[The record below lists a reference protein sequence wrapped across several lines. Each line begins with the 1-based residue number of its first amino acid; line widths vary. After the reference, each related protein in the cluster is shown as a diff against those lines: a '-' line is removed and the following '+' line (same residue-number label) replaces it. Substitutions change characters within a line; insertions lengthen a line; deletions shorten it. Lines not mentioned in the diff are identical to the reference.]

1 MRLLIVILLLI
12 ALPLP
17 AGAMRELP
25 LDVRPVDMSRQFE
38 DNSVIDTVQDGS
50 GYLWFA
56 TTRGLNVFDGNAV
69 RPALEDILDG
79 SSIHDILVDRNDT
92 LWVATTK
99 GIFAYSLKKS
109 SGRWHHATG
118 DSNGLAVNS
127 TKTIYEDSKGTI
139 WAGGLKGGLSRYQPV
154 FDAFERIPLLENGQD
169 LSIRVWDICE
179 DAQHDILAAT
189 NKGLF
194 RLTGNQAPAA
204 LIPLSTKEE
213 YYALKAAID
222 GAGNLWVGTS
232 AKGLFTLPKDAKTQ
246 ELLPVEN
253 FPTADIKDLYTDSQG
268 DLWIST
274 AAGLFRYVSR
284 NGFFYHHQL
293 TLPNPRAK
301 SPTSIRSVVETSPRS
316 FWIGTAKQGVLHC
329 NANPGA
335 RLLEFQIN
343 GELVQDSTVACT
355 VGPEDSRFFVAL
367 KNGGLFRSAPAQP
380 GLVELSSHLVL
391 EPFLDGLNATALA
404 WTADNRLICGTT
416 NAVLL
421 IDPDKSIERIQVNSN
436 PEFLGFNLDVLRI
449 MPMKNGRIW
458 FANKHELF
466 SWKPGEDK
474 ARPEAPSSFKISIS
488 AMTGRGDRLWVG
500 RASTIT
506 EIDTISG
513 IRRNLAL
520 PEDIWQGRI
529 TGLFADSH
537 DNLWI
542 GTTRNMYRFN
552 LKSGTLSL
560 VLARGQNPVPNAQS
574 FCSDESGNIWAQTEA
589 RIFQIPA
596 GTDVVSEMAVGAW
609 HPSMRITPQPAM
621 LDRETLVYGHSHGLL
636 LVTPH
641 RVLAQP
647 NVRPKISEIRIFD
660 RPVAATPIGRM
671 PESLELEHHQNYLG
685 FTFANPERDALRPSR
700 HYYMLEGLDTTW
712 NDSGG
717 QQSISYAYL
726 KPGSYI
732 LHLKDD
738 LDDPDATSL
747 RITIRPPL
755 WLTPWA
761 KAGYALA
768 LALAVF
774 GASRIFTRVQT
785 SRIRKEMLENLV
797 MLDPLTGVPNR
808 RKFREVLVA
817 EKSRCKRSNH
827 QISVIMV
834 DIDYFKGFNDRF
846 GHQAG
851 DKALRKVAQTLS
863 ATLRRPEDFV
873 ARYGGEEFVVV
884 LPSTNRAG
892 AERVANKIQ
901 EAIAEAN
908 IPYPGSPLSDR
919 LTLSLGIST
928 FSPQSDLH
936 IDSGLFSADQA
947 LYQAKRNGRNC
958 YFYKDHC
965 LALTPV
971 RQ

>member
-17 AGAMRELP
+17 VGAMREIP
-25 LDVRPVDMSRQFE
+25 LDVRPIDMPRQYD
-38 DNSVIDTVQDGS
+38 DNTVIDTAQDGS

-56 TTRGLNVFDGNAV
+56 TPKGLNVYDGNVV
-69 RPALEDILDG
+69 RPALQDILGG
-79 SSIHDILVDRNDT
+79 SVVRDILIDKNDT
-92 LWVATTK
+92 LWVATSN
-99 GIFAYSLKKS
+99 GVLAYSLKKS
-109 SGRWHHATG
+109 AARWHRATG
-118 DSNGLAVNS
+118 NAEGLATNATNVVF
-127 TKTIYEDSKGTI
+127 EDSKGTI
-139 WAGGLKGGLSRYQPV
+139 WAGTVNGGLLRHQPV
-154 FDAFERIPLLENGQD
+154 FDVFERVPILEEAH
-169 LSIRVWDICE
+169 LPPTSVWDICE

-189 NKGLF
+189 DKGIV
-194 RLTGNQAPAA
+194 RLSGSQAPAA
-204 LIPLSTKEE
+204 VIPLSTKEH
-213 YYALKAAID
+213 YYARKASVD
-222 GAGNLWVGTS
+222 GAGTLWVGTT
-232 AKGLFTLPKDAKTQ
+232 KLGLWSLPKDSETQ
-246 ELLPVEN
+246 ELVQAEN
-253 FPTADIKDLYTDSQG
+253 FPATGIRKLYTDSDG
-268 DLWIST
+268 NLWISSEK
-274 AAGLFRYVSR
+274 GLFRYAHR
-284 NGFFYHHQL
+284 NRSFHHHPL
-293 TLPNPRAK
+293 NLPNPRAK
-301 SPTSIRSVVETSPRS
+301 TPAFILSIVETSPRS
-316 FWIGTAKQGVLHC
+316 FWIGTFRQGVLHS

-335 RLLEFQIN
+335 RLLEFQHN
-343 GELVQDSTVACT
+343 GEVVEDGAVACS
-355 VGPEDSRFFVAL
+355 VGPVDSRIYVAL
-367 KNGGLFRSAPAQP
+367 KSGGLFRSTPAQSS
-380 GLVELSSHLVL
+380 LVELLSHLEL
-391 EPFLDGLNATALA
+391 EPFLEGPNITALA
-404 WTADNRLICGTT
+404 WTADNRLICGTS
-416 NAVLL
+416 NEILAVG
-421 IDPDKSIERIQVNSN
+421 PDNVIERALVNET
-436 PEFLGFNLDVLRI
+436 PDTLGFSLDVRRI
-449 MPMKNGRIW
+449 VPMKNGRIW

-466 SWKPGEDK
+466 SWKPGDDK
-474 ARPEAPSSFKISIS
+474 PRREAPSSFKISIS
-488 AMTGRGDRLWVG
+488 AMTGRDDRLWLG
-500 RASTIT
+500 RGSKIT

-513 IRRNLAL
+513 IRRDLTL
-520 PEDIWQGRI
+520 PEDIWQGI
-529 TGLFADSH
+529 VTGLFADNH

-542 GTTRNMYRFN
+542 GSTKNIYRFN
-552 LKSGTLSL
+552 LKSGTLTP
-560 VLARGQNPVPNAQS
+560 VLAGHQANVPHVQS
-574 FCSDESGNIWAQTEA
+574 FHPDESGNIWAQTET
-589 RIFQIPA
+589 RIFLIPA
-596 GTDVVSEMAVGAW
+596 GKETASEMAVGAW
-609 HPSMRITPQPAM
+609 HPSMRITPLPSL
-621 LDRETLVYGHSHGLL
+621 LDRKTLVYGHSHGIL
-636 LVTPH
+636 LVTPSQM
-641 RVLAQP
+641 LAQP
-647 NVRPKISEIRIFD
+647 SVRPKISEIRIFD
-660 RPVAATPIGRM
+660 RPVAASPTGRM

-685 FTFANPERDALRPSR
+685 FSFANPDRDALRPSR
-700 HYYMLEGLDTTW
+700 YYYMLEGLDSTW
-712 NDSGG
+712 NDSGD
-717 QQSISYAYL
+717 QHSISYAYL
-726 KPGSYI
+726 KPGRYV

-738 LDDPDATSL
+738 PDDADPTSL
-747 RITIRPPL
+747 SITIHPPL

-768 LALAVF
+768 LALTLFA
-774 GASRIFTRVQT
+774 ASRIFTRVQT

-808 RKFREVLVA
+808 RKFREVLMA

-863 ATLRRPEDFV
+863 ATLKRPEDFV

-965 LALTPV
+965 LALTPI

>member
-1 MRLLIVILLLI
+1 MRPLIVILLLL

-25 LDVRPVDMSRQFE
+25 LDVRPIDMSRQYD
-38 DNSVIDTVQDGS
+38 DNTVIDTAQDGS

-56 TTRGLNVFDGNAV
+56 TTHGLNVYDGNAV
-69 RPALEDILDG
+69 RPALQDILGD
-79 SSIHDILVDRNDT
+79 SKIHDILVDRNDT
-92 LWVATTK
+92 LWVATTR
-99 GIFAYSLKKS
+99 GILAYSLKKS
-109 SGRWHHATG
+109 SARWHHAT
-118 DSNGLAVNS
+118 DASDGLAVNS
-127 TKTIYEDSKGTI
+127 TKAIYEDSKGTI
-139 WAGGLKGGLSRYQPV
+139 WAGTIKGGLHRYQPV
-154 FDAFERIPLLENGQD
+154 FDVFERIRLLEEGQD
-169 LSIRVWDICE
+169 ANIRVWDICE

-189 NKGLF
+189 DKGLF
-194 RLTGNQAPAA
+194 RLSGNQAPATR
-204 LIPLSTKEE
+204 IPLSTKEE
-213 YYALKAAID
+213 YYALEASVD
-222 GAGNLWVGTS
+222 GGGNLWVGTS
-232 AKGLFTLPKDAKTQ
+232 KSGLWTLPKDSRTQ
-246 ELLPVEN
+246 ELLPAEN
-253 FPTADIKDLYTDSQG
+253 FPDVKIKNLYTDSDG

-274 AAGLFRYVSR
+274 DEGLFRYAFR
-284 NGFFYHHQL
+284 NGSFYHHQL
-293 TLPNPRAK
+293 NLPNPRAK
-301 SPTSIRSVVETSPRS
+301 SPTFISSVVETSPRS
-316 FWIGTAKQGVLHC
+316 FWIGTSKLGVLHC

-335 RLLEFQIN
+335 RLVEFQNN
-343 GELVQDSTVACT
+343 GELVRDGTVACA
-355 VGPEDSRFFVAL
+355 VGPADSRIYVAL
-367 KNGGLFRSAPAQP
+367 KTGGLFRSTPTQSS
-380 GLVELSSHLVL
+380 LVELLSHLEL
-391 EPFLDGLNATALA
+391 EPFLEGLNITALA
-404 WTADNRLICGTT
+404 WTADNRLICGTN
-416 NAVLL
+416 NAFLFVG
-421 IDPDKSIERIQVNSN
+421 PDNDIERVQVNENSDSV
-436 PEFLGFNLDVLRI
+436 GFSLDVRRI
-449 MPMKNGRIW
+449 VPMKNGRIW
-458 FANKHELF
+458 FANRHELF
-466 SWKPGEDK
+466 SWKSGDDK
-474 ARPEAPSSFKISIS
+474 PRQETPSTLKVSIS
-488 AMTGRGDRLWVG
+488 AMTGRGNHLWIG
-500 RASTIT
+500 QGSTIT
-506 EIDTISG
+506 ELDTLSG
-513 IRRNLAL
+513 ISWELAL
-520 PEDIWQGRI
+520 PANILQGI
-529 TGLFADSH
+529 VTGLFADNH

-542 GTTRNMYRFN
+542 GSTKSMYRFN
-552 LKSGTLSL
+552 LKSGTLTP
-560 VLARGQNPVPNAQS
+560 VLAGGQDSVPNAQS
-574 FCSDESGNIWAQTEA
+574 FFADESGNIWAQTES

-596 GTDVVSEMAVGAW
+596 GRDVASEMAIGAW

-621 LDRETLVYGHSHGLL
+621 LDRKILVYGHSHGLL
-636 LVTPH
+636 LVTP
-641 RVLAQP
+641 RVLAKP
-647 NVRPKISEIRIFD
+647 SAPPKISEIRIFD

-671 PESLELEHHQNYLG
+671 PESLELEHLQNYLG

-712 NDSGG
+712 NDSGD

-726 KPGSYI
+726 KPGRYV
-732 LHLKDD
+732 LHLKDAF
-738 LDDPDATSL
+738 DDAAVTSL
-747 RITIRPPL
+747 SITIHPPL
-755 WLTPWA
+755 WLTVWA

-774 GASRIFTRVQT
+774 GASRIFARVQT

-797 MLDPLTGVPNR
+797 MQDPLTGVPNR

-863 ATLRRPEDFV
+863 ATLKRPEDFV

-892 AERVANKIQ
+892 AERVAMKIQ

-958 YFYKDHC
+958 FFFKDHC
-965 LALTPV
+965 QALTPV